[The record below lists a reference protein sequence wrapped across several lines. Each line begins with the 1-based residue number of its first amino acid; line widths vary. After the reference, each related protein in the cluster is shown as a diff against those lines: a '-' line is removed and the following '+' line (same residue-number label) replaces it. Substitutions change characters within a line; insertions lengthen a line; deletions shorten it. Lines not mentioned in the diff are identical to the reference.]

1 MSGTPAASGS
11 RDRASLVRRAVEA
24 VGAAA
29 ADRLE
34 HATTFVRDVGGT
46 VHLLSSALA
55 WTVRGLFTPSVKLGL
70 PAVATQMVR
79 VGVRS
84 IGIVVLVQMFIGC
97 ILALQ
102 LAPTLES
109 YGQIQMVAN
118 VVAIAVVR
126 ELGPLITAIVL
137 SGFAGASIAAEI
149 GAMVESEEIKAL
161 RAHAINPI
169 RFLIVPRFLATTIM
183 IVGLAVIADVVGV
196 LGGFF
201 TAWIALSQTPETYF
215 QQTQAALVTQDF
227 ITGLVKA
234 GVFGAMVSLIACHA
248 GLNVRGGAV
257 GVGSA
262 TTATVVKSIVG
273 IIGMDAVFTAVFY
286 TFGW

>member
-1 MSGTPAASGS
+1 MSGPPAATGPGG
-11 RDRASLVRRAVEA
+11 RAPVARRAVEA

-29 ADRLE
+29 AGRLAQ
-34 HATTFVRDVGGT
+34 ATDLVNDVGGT
-46 VHLLSSALA
+46 VHLLGQTLA
-55 WTVRGLFTPSVKLGL
+55 WTFRGLFSRSVKLGRASL
-70 PAVATQMVR
+70 ADQMVR

-109 YGQIQMVAN
+109 YGQLQMVAN

-169 RFLIVPRFLATTIM
+169 RFLIVPRVLATTLM

-196 LGGFF
+196 IGGFL
-201 TAWIALSQTPETYF
+201 TSWAALGITTETYF
-215 QQTQAALVTQDF
+215 QQTQAALVTKDF

-234 GVFGAMVSLIACHA
+234 GVFGALVSLIACHA

-257 GVGSA
+257 GVGNA
-262 TTATVVKSIVG
+262 TTATVVRSIVA
-273 IIGMDAVFTAVFY
+273 IIGMDAVFTAIFY
-286 TFGW
+286 AFDL